1 MTTDAERLSKVCFN
15 FLSAERHHAPERGA
29 ARLLRQTEK
38 KKRAEQIRW
47 HEAGLAGDDL
57 MKLLNMKPG
66 PEFGRLLASIHAF
79 AKGEAEAPEMSAEV
93 KSKILNRVTT
103 FRSL

>member
-38 KKRAEQIRW
+38 KKRAEQTRW

-66 PEFGRLLASIHAF
+66 PEFGKLLASIHTF
-79 AKGEAEAPEMSAEV
+79 AKGESEVTEISPEV
-93 KSKILNRVTT
+93 KRKILNRVMK